1 MSTNKNTESDVV
13 LIGAGIMSATL
24 GLLLKEL
31 NPKATIEILER
42 LDSAAQES
50 SDAMNNA
57 GTGHAAFCE
66 LNYTPEKNGVIDTTK
81 ALNICQQFEES
92 RQFWSYL
99 VRQNIIE
106 SPKTFVNSV
115 PHMSFVWGDKNAQFL
130 KNRYHALKK
139 EPLFQAMEYS
149 EDTSVIKEW
158 APLIMEGRDAK
169 DKVAATY
176 MNLGTDVNFGELTRK
191 MIKHQVN
198 QEGVNV
204 SFQTEVYDLKRTKD
218 HKWNVFIKD
227 LKTGQKRTITT
238 KFVFIGAGGASILLL
253 EKSGI
258 PEGKAYGGF
267 PVSGQWLVCEDEKLA
282 EQHFAKVYGLA
293 SVGAPPM
300 SVPHLDTRYVNGKKS
315 LLFGPYAG
323 FSTKFLKT
331 GSYWDLFKS
340 ISTGNIGTMV
350 GAGLDN
356 IDLTKYLISEVLASQ
371 DKKID
376 ALRSYFP
383 NVKKQ
388 DWRLEIAGQRV
399 QTMKRNKDGKAEL
412 AFGTEVVNA
421 ADGSLAVLLGAS
433 PGASTTVTI
442 MLKLIEK
449 CFPNEFKSAEWQ
461 EKFKEM
467 IPSFGLTLNDH
478 PELLKELRAETSKT
492 LELKY

>member
-130 KNRYHALKK
+130 KNRYRALKK

-218 HKWNVFIKD
+218 NKWNVFIKD

-356 IDLTKYLISEVLASQ
+356 MDLTKYLISEVLASQ

-467 IPSFGLTLNDH
+467 IPSFGLKLNDH
-478 PELLKELRAETSKT
+478 PELLNELRAETSKT

>member
-218 HKWNVFIKD
+218 NKWNVFIKD

-356 IDLTKYLISEVLASQ
+356 MDLTKYLISEVLASQ